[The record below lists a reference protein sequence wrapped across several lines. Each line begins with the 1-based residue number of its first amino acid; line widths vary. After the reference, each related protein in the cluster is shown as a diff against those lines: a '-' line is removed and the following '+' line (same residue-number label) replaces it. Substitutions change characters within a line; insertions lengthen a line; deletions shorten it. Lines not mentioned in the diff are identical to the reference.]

1 MKRLNVSTTLSRSV
15 STMRDGQRVIEFF
28 HKEGQ
33 TFLEVDSDDY
43 PELVQMLASQLSWE
57 QKRELATELE
67 EAAMEGEF
75 DNY

>member
-1 MKRLNVSTTLSRSV
+1 MKRINVSTALSRSV

-28 HKEGQ
+28 YEEGK

-67 EAAMEGEF
+67 EAAMEQEF